1 MQYYFF
7 FFTLFILDRL
17 GIKYVFFSD
26 EVRRWLH
33 IPPHNT
39 HHSPLLHIIYIV
51 KYYCPLNRKVVRP
64 TP

>member
-51 KYYCPLNRKVVRP
+51 KPELLQVHVGS
-64 TP
+64 